1 MPAKRSRPKKP
12 AAPKKGSPATGLTPQ
27 QEAFVAEYLVDL
39 NAKQAAIR
47 AGYSPKTAET
57 QGTRLF
63 RNVQVKA
70 AVERALEKRTQRVQI
85 TQDRV
90 LEELGGLA
98 FSNVDDYA
106 VSSEGRLV
114 PAEGRAPEVM
124 RAVSSI
130 KYRTRTE
137 PGEPPTTVTEV
148 EFRLWDKPG
157 SVKLAGRHVGL
168 FPNEVKV
175 GLNED
180 TLAGILTAAHAINKR
195 RAQQQS
201 G

>member
-12 AAPKKGSPATGLTPQ
+12 TTHKGRPAKGLLPSH
-27 QEAFVAEYLVDL
+27 ARFVEEYLIDL
-39 NAKQAAIR
+39 NGQKAAER
-47 AGYSPKTAET
+47 AGFAPKTARIT
-57 QGTRLF
+57 ASKLLTLP
-63 RNVQVKA
+63 NVKA
-70 AVERALEKRTQRVQI
+70 ALKEAQEARSQRTGI

-90 LEELGGLA
+90 LEELQHLA
-98 FSNVDDYA
+98 FSNVDDYM
-106 VSSEGRLV
+106 VSPEGRLV
-114 PAEGRAPEVM
+114 PAEGVDPKREVM

-130 KYRTRTE
+130 KYRTRTTGAGKSLE
-137 PGEPPTTVTEV
+137 VVREV

-195 RAQQQS
+195 ARK
-201 G
+201 